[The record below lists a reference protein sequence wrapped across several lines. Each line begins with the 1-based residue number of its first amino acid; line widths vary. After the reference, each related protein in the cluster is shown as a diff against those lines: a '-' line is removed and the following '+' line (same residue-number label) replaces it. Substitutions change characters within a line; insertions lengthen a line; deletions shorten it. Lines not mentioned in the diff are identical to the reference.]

1 MTRTPVNRTA
11 ARLAFSLALACSF
24 PAIAEDDISKVN
36 GSIETS
42 AGQRYGDLE
51 TVNGAVRVAEN
62 VQARDASTVNGSIHV
77 ESGARVDSLE
87 TLNGAI
93 RLARDVQVA
102 GDIETVN
109 GSVFVDSGGTVGG
122 NIETVNGAIGLVRT
136 QVAGNLET
144 VNGDIT
150 VGIGSHVRG
159 GITVERPQSW
169 FQSAPKRRPRVV
181 IGPDAEV
188 SGPMEFRREVSLYVH
203 RTARIGQVTGAEP
216 VRFETETAPQD

>member
-1 MTRTPVNRTA
+1 M
-11 ARLAFSLALACSF
+11 
-24 PAIAEDDISKVN
+24 
-36 GSIETS
+36 
-42 AGQRYGDLE
+42 
-51 TVNGAVRVAEN
+51 
-62 VQARDASTVNGSIHV
+62 
-77 ESGARVDSLE
+77 
-87 TLNGAI
+87 
-93 RLARDVQVA
+93 QVA

>member
-1 MTRTPVNRTA
+1 M
-11 ARLAFSLALACSF
+11 
-24 PAIAEDDISKVN
+24 
-36 GSIETS
+36 
-42 AGQRYGDLE
+42 
-51 TVNGAVRVAEN
+51 
-62 VQARDASTVNGSIHV
+62 
-77 ESGARVDSLE
+77 
-87 TLNGAI
+87 
-93 RLARDVQVA
+93 
-102 GDIETVN
+102 
-109 GSVFVDSGGTVGG
+109 
-122 NIETVNGAIGLVRT
+122 
-136 QVAGNLET
+136 AGNLET

-216 VRFETETAPQD
+216 VRFETETVTCRVF

>member
-1 MTRTPVNRTA
+1 MSRSPVNRTA
-11 ARLAFSLALACSF
+11 ARLAFALALACSF

-51 TVNGAVRVAEN
+51 TV
-62 VQARDASTVNGSIHV
+62 
-77 ESGARVDSLE
+77 
-87 TLNGAI
+87 NGAI